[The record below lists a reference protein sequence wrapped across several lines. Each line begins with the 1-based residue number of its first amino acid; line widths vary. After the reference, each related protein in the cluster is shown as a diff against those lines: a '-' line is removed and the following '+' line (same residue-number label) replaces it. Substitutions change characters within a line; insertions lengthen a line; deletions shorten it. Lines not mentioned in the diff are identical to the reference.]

1 MRVAAYWGFRI
12 ASLLARIA
20 PARAAY
26 ACGYAAGVLAYWC
39 WTGGRRR
46 CIANM
51 RRVAG
56 GDLRAA
62 RRLARRSFGLYGVY
76 LADFLRFGGLSRAE
90 LRDRVVFD
98 GWDQLDEALDGN
110 GAVFV
115 TIHFGVWDL
124 GAAAVTDRGYRVS
137 VIADRFA
144 DPRLDELVLGARRRL
159 GMRILPSD
167 RLGPQLLRALR
178 RNELVGVLIDV
189 PQREHAVEV
198 EFFGGA
204 ISVPD
209 GPARVALR
217 AGASVVAATAPRLDG
232 WSGRATGEM
241 KRVRYEPTGDSER
254 DVRALTQ
261 AIFDA
266 LEDMV
271 RRRPE
276 QWYIFRSL
284 WIDDADAE
292 AARAGA
298 GRGGAAGR

>member
-1 MRVAAYWGFRI
+1 MSAYWGFRI
-12 ASLLARIA
+12 ASLLARLA
-20 PARAAY
+20 PRRAAY
-26 ACGYAAGVLAYWC
+26 ACGYAAGVLAYWG
-39 WTGGRRR
+39 WAGGRRR
-46 CIANM
+46 CAANM
-51 RRVAG
+51 LRVAG
-56 GDLRAA
+56 GDARAA

-159 GMRILPSD
+159 GMRILPAD

-178 RNELVGVLIDV
+178 RNEVVGVLIDV
-189 PQREHAVEV
+189 PQRDHAVEV
-198 EFFGGA
+198 EFFGGT

-217 AGASVVAATAPRLDG
+217 AGASVVAATAPRLG
-232 WSGRATGEM
+232 PWSGRATGEM
-241 KRVRYEPTGDSER
+241 ERVRYEPTGDAER

-266 LEDMV
+266 LEGMV

-284 WIDDADAE
+284 WIDDAGDGDGAG

-298 GRGGAAGR
+298 AGG